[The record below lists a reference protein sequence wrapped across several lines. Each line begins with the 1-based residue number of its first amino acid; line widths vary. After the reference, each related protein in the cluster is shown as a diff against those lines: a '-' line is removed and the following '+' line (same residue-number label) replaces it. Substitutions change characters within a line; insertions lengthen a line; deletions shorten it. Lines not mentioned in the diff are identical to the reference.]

1 MEDIFI
7 SLLNISITASYLV
20 LAVILLRL
28 IFRKAPKWLFCL
40 LWTLVGFRLVF
51 PFSLESALSIIPSA
65 ETVSPT
71 IIYQTSPH
79 INSGIPAVNNVVN
92 PIISESFSPE
102 PAASANPLQIIT
114 ILASWLWIAG
124 LIVMLVYALIS
135 FLRLRHRMATA
146 TLLSGNIYQS
156 EFVQSPFVLG
166 LVKPKIYLPY
176 NIDKNDMGHVVAHEK
191 AHLKRKDHLIKPLA
205 FLILSVYWFNP
216 VLWVAYVL
224 LCRDIELACDER
236 VIRELDTEERKD
248 YSTALLNCSVNRR
261 MIAACPLAFGEVGV
275 KERIKGVMNYKK
287 PTFWVIL
294 IAVIVSIVAT
304 VCFMTNPKSDT
315 DISGKVFIGSQI
327 KYNYVKNLGI
337 SGIQYCIT
345 DDMVLYSF
353 TGDNPGIVR
362 LGKLEK
368 SDVTAEELTNQI
380 KGQEKE
386 YPNNPT
392 YTFNNLKAA
401 YVTEKISSPEKR
413 SRYYVVID
421 EDNAVLLVSM
431 YDYLTMN
438 EADYIGNVEQIDV
451 VEDAD
456 YRNAFSSLIIRITKS
471 DYMGTDQVLESVQTY
486 YWDFDENGGS
496 TELTDG
502 LTCSTGGFDMS
513 EGKIEISLN
522 KELVWVIAYD
532 KETEIKKFD
541 FSLGETA
548 TLRDTGKSGETTCY
562 TFDFITK
569 EDIEYTDNLMQK
581 AVYTDYNGINVY
593 LSDNSSLDGS
603 IGYAVDNRTDKAI
616 EYGEEYIVYR
626 IIDGKAIKCDEVM
639 DYTWWDMVLY
649 QMSNNST
656 EYSSFGT
663 DVYEFSDP
671 GVYRFEKSFSI
682 VGEKGKY
689 KMSFDFEITEVSE
702 PVLPQTIDEAVSQA
716 ILEDNK
722 PKYYDFGTECSGEG
736 HIILGSDVDG
746 TEHKVYLLTQ
756 YSQFGFENGYF
767 MEKAGGTVPAV
778 MTFRKTAEGYELSD
792 TEYPLDGSGYAPS
805 IKKMF
810 PVKYRNRVNNATEE
824 DSDSLWAQCKA
835 YAQAYLDEIGRDEE
849 IRTYSQVERT
859 LLTDVG
865 VSVEVSNKFISYK
878 QLPYNYDIGYYEALE
893 NGVRYVYSVSYDKN
907 ADRIICTKEAYDTKE
922 IIEKTEIDSLT
933 GEIITD

>member
-28 IFRKAPKWLFCL
+28 IFRKAPRWLFCL
-40 LWTLVGFRLVF
+40 LWALVGLRLVF
-51 PFSLESALSIIPSA
+51 PVSLESALSLIPSA
-65 ETVSPT
+65 ETVPPA

-114 ILASWLWIAG
+114 ILASWVWIAG

-146 TLLSGNIYQS
+146 TLLSDNIYQS

-176 NIDKNDMGHVVAHEK
+176 SISEGDIAHVIAHEN
-191 AHLKRKDHLIKPLA
+191 AHLKRKDHLVKPLA

-216 VLWVAYVL
+216 VLWAAYVL

-236 VIRELDTEERKD
+236 VVRELDTEERKD
-248 YSTALLNCSVNRR
+248 YSTALLNCSINRR

-315 DISGKVFIGSQI
+315 DIAGKVFIGSHI
-327 KYNYVKNLGI
+327 KYNYVKNHGI

-345 DDMVLYSF
+345 DDMVLYRF
-353 TGDNPGIVR
+353 TGDNPGVVR

-380 KGQEKE
+380 EGQEKE

-392 YTFNNLKAA
+392 YSFKGLKAA
-401 YVTEKISSPEKR
+401 YVTEKKSGPENEW
-413 SRYYVVID
+413 RYYVIID
-421 EDNAVLLVSM
+421 DSNAVLLVSANINIS
-431 YDYLTMN
+431 TN
-438 EADYIGNVEQIDV
+438 NIDYIENVEQIDV
-451 VEDAD
+451 VEGAD
-456 YRNAFSSLIIRITKS
+456 YRNTFSSLIIRITKS
-471 DYMGTDQVLESVQTY
+471 DYMGTAQVLESVQTY
-486 YWDFDENGGS
+486 YWSFDEKGGS
-496 TELTDG
+496 MELTDG
-502 LTCSTGGFDMS
+502 LTCSTEGFDMS
-513 EGKIEISLN
+513 EGKIEITLN
-522 KELVWVIAYD
+522 KALGLVAETV
-532 KETEIKKFD
+532 KETEVRSFG
-541 FSLGETA
+541 FALGETV
-548 TLRDTGKSGETTCY
+548 TLRDTDKSGETTCY
-562 TFDFITK
+562 TFEFITK
-569 EDIEYTDNLMQK
+569 EGIEYADNLEQK

-616 EYGEEYIVYR
+616 EYGDEYIVYR
-626 IIDGKAIKCDEVM
+626 IVDGKAIKCDEVT

-689 KMSFDFEITEVSE
+689 KMSFDFEITE
-702 PVLPQTIDEAVSQA
+702 TDEYIQQQRLEKAISKA

-722 PKYYDFGTECSGEG
+722 PKYYDFGTEC
-736 HIILGSDVDG
+736 
-746 TEHKVYLLTQ
+746 
-756 YSQFGFENGYF
+756 
-767 MEKAGGTVPAV
+767 
-778 MTFRKTAEGYELSD
+778 
-792 TEYPLDGSGYAPS
+792 
-805 IKKMF
+805 
-810 PVKYRNRVNNATEE
+810 
-824 DSDSLWAQCKA
+824 
-835 YAQAYLDEIGRDEE
+835 
-849 IRTYSQVERT
+849 
-859 LLTDVG
+859 
-865 VSVEVSNKFISYK
+865 
-878 QLPYNYDIGYYEALE
+878 
-893 NGVRYVYSVSYDKN
+893 
-907 ADRIICTKEAYDTKE
+907 
-922 IIEKTEIDSLT
+922 
-933 GEIITD
+933 